1 MHGRWRYA
9 RRGGRRFDRGFS
21 LVELVTAVG
30 VVAIVAAVG
39 VPQLAA
45 YNAQYRLTSA
55 ARQLAVDLT
64 RARMKA
70 IGENLYVRVQFGS
83 NNVGTLGQGN
93 TYQLAVSNDG
103 TTYTNFGQPV
113 ALPSGVSFYALP
125 SQVSFNRQG
134 FASAPTTVWAYNYRY
149 QWRVVT
155 LNSLGKATVQ

>member
-39 VPQLAA
+39 VPELAA

-83 NNVGTLGQGN
+83 NSVGSLAQGN
-93 TYQLAVSNDG
+93 TYRLAISSDG
-103 TTYTNFGQPV
+103 TTYTSFGDPV
-113 ALPSGVSFYALP
+113 QLPAGVSFYALP
-125 SQVSFNRQG
+125 TQVSFSGQG
-134 FASAPTTVWAYNYRY
+134 FATAPATLWAYNHRY

-155 LNSLGKATVQ
+155 VNSLGKVTVQ